1 MKIYEHNGWKIEEQ
15 TCTMDENLGIKVTS
29 WINTKVKDYKMDEIL
44 F

>member
-1 MKIYEHNGWKIEEQ
+1 MKYYGESCI
-15 TCTMDENLGIKVTS
+15 MDENLRIKVTS